1 MAAISVVAKNS
12 VSFKR
17 EVGTPCSLTRDVDHY
32 FVFHCSDLLSRTKQ
46 RTVEASLCLL
56 ALRQLRSY
64 WTRNPKLTCRLE
76 LGLAI
81 SRGAS
86 FRVGPLK
93 SIVVKMP
100 KPIRLRLLRVE
111 KKS

>member
-17 EVGTPCSLTRDVDHY
+17 EVGTPCSLARDVDHY

-46 RTVEASLCLL
+46 RMVEASPCLL

-64 WTRNPKLTCRLE
+64 WTRNPKLTCRVE

-86 FRVGPLK
+86 FQVGP
-93 SIVVKMP
+93 
-100 KPIRLRLLRVE
+100 RLDPG
-111 KKS
+111 